1 MFIILLRF
9 SANKDKAPSLM
20 AGHKAWVKQGL
31 DEGAFLMV
39 GSLQPAA
46 GGAILANA
54 ASMADMQ
61 HRVEQDP
68 FVQEGVVSAEILE
81 ITPNQ
86 AADRLQF
93 LLA

>member
-1 MFIILLRF
+1 MFIVLLRF
-9 SANKDKAPSLM
+9 SEHKAKAPALM

-31 DEGAFLMV
+31 DEGAFLLV

-46 GGAILANA
+46 GGAILAQA
-54 ASMADMQ
+54 VSREEIQ

-68 FVQEGVVSAEILE
+68 FVAEGVVNAEILE

-86 AADRLQF
+86 ATDALQF